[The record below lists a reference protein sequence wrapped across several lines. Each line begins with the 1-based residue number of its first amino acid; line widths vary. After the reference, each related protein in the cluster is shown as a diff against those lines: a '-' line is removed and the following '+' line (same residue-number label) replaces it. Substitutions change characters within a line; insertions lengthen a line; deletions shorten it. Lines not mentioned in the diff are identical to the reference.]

1 MLDRVWRKR
10 YSLTLLVR
18 IQVGAASVGKNMEV
32 PQKTKNRIT
41 IWSIPGHIFRQNYN
55 SKWCMYLYIHSSTIH
70 NSQDN
75 GNNLNVDRRRDE
87 DVVYTYMIENHKKEW
102 NNAIC
107 SNMDEPEIV
116 ILNEVSQKE
125 KDKYH
130 MISFMCGI

>member
-1 MLDRVWRKR
+1 
-10 YSLTLLVR
+10 
-18 IQVGAASVGKNMEV
+18 
-32 PQKTKNRIT
+32 
-41 IWSIPGHIFRQNYN
+41 
-55 SKWCMYLYIHSSTIH
+55 MYLYIHSSTIH

-130 MISFMCGI
+130 MRSFMCGI